1 MISCIYMNEDLPL
14 RIVYLGQ
21 IFIIRTKSFFRH
33 PVLGVLLCGNCLEFY
48 QRDDWTRDEEGNY
61 EQCRFLHW
69 AKYSETAYVEPF
81 EEKKVNRPLEVLRTL
96 KAQNRQ
102 FSKFP
107 GGAVKVEPCSNV
119 TTVLRSVY
127 PFFAFVGWFILL
139 FRHSARSA
147 WAKMWA
153 GKILFN
159 FKSPKSATK
168 SKDSFQGIY

>member
-96 KAQNRQ
+96 KAQNWQ

-107 GGAVKVEPCSNV
+107 GGAVRVEPCSNV

-127 PFFAFVGWFILL
+127 PFSHMMGDSSCYLGILQEVL
-139 FRHSARSA
+139 GQ
-147 WAKMWA
+147 KCEQV
-153 GKILFN
+153 KIFLI
-159 FKSPKSATK
+159 
-168 SKDSFQGIY
+168 SKIP